1 MLTTESSV
9 NTGGQ
14 ETKGPL
20 ALLAAIKKLQQEN
33 ISGVEICKR
42 LGKTSAWLWM
52 HIRLE
57 NLHPSLLDQMKHS
70 VPHGKRIGIEVGS
83 KLALVR
89 DHAKQLEIWAVVSQE
104 NNLAKRTQKT
114 KKLVRAALAQ
124 HPEFGPEIGLTAQ
137 KRFNWAMHKIEQALE
152 VFEDLKPRELIGLP
166 KLEDKD
172 GPILVLNQHILRLER
187 IKPKIY
193 QARMELVNKKKAGWR
208 QEQEVKGV
216 EMPATE
222 SASVLVGF
230 TPPKT

>member
-9 NTGGQ
+9 NTAGQ

-20 ALLAAIKKLQQEN
+20 ALLAAIKKLQQEQL
-33 ISGVEICKR
+33 SGADICKK
-42 LGKTSAWLWM
+42 LGKTNPWLYK

-57 NLHPSLLDQMKHS
+57 RLHQSLLDLMKHA

-83 KLALVR
+83 ELALVR
-89 DHAKQLEIWAVVSQE
+89 DHTKQLEIWAVVSQE

-114 KKLVRAALAQ
+114 RKLVRAALAQ

-152 VFEDLKPRELIGLP
+152 VFEDLKPRDLIGLP

-172 GPILVLNQHILRLER
+172 GPILSLNQKILRLER

-193 QARMELVNKKKAGWR
+193 QARIELTSKKKAGWR

-216 EMPATE
+216 EVPAATSTTT
-222 SASVLVGF
+222 SA
-230 TPPKT
+230 